1 MLSLCFGQAKDS
13 TAGAAFAVNVCFSVA
28 EFISAELEKSAEA
41 FIFTAACR
49 DIS

>member
-1 MLSLCFGQAKDS
+1 MLTFCFGQAKDS
-13 TAGAAFAVNVCFSVA
+13 TAGAAFAVNVCFSVT
-28 EFISAELEKSAEA
+28 ELVFAELEKSAEA

>member
-1 MLSLCFGQAKDS
+1 MLSLSLRQTKHRLAFG
-13 TAGAAFAVNVCFSVA
+13 TFAVNVCFSVA

-49 DIS
+49 DVS